1 MEKDIGRTW
10 RGELR
15 REEGWHIQPWGVTD
29 ESRNL
34 PRSWGPRLRDNG
46 FAGAEPLRGREP
58 ASLLLLSTCHLASLI
73 FAALPL
79 LLCDL
84 CFISF
89 LSMILSKT

>member
-15 REEGWHIQPWGVTD
+15 REEGWHAQPWGVTD

-34 PRSWGPRLRDNG
+34 SRSYG
-46 FAGAEPLRGREP
+46 P
-58 ASLLLLSTCHLASLI
+58 ASLLLLFIRHLASFI
-73 FAALPL
+73 FATLPL
-79 LLCDL
+79 LLCYF

-89 LSMILSKT
+89 ALMILSKT